1 MAAKKH
7 GGEGQKAPAQRVTDF
22 LNAKISTHLPSTSY
36 RPGVERADL
45 AELLPEGI
53 TWRLKQGL
61 LGFEKQFRGYLTEEA
76 LMVGFETRTS
86 SPLRIPRDPESLQ
99 HPGVKGLYPC
109 GEGAGFAGGIVSAAL
124 DGMRC
129 AQAVTLQVGLPI
141 QNRDAES

>member
-1 MAAKKH
+1 M
-7 GGEGQKAPAQRVTDF
+7 
-22 LNAKISTHLPSTSY
+22 
-36 RPGVERADL
+36 
-45 AELLPEGI
+45 PEGI

-99 HPGVKGLYPC
+99 HPDVKGLYPC